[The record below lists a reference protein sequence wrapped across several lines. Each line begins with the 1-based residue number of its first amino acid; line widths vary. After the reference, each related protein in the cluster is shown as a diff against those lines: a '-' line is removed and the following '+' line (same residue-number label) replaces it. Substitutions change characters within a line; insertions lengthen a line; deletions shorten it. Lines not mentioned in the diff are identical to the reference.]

1 MYKRNY
7 FRRQSEMVIINE
19 QYQVISD
26 GTQFILQKFV
36 EAEKKDTKEKYI
48 RKDNVGYYPSLEMA
62 LKGCLHKILLEEVQ
76 EKTMTLKEVIE
87 VIERFHFSF
96 REYLNG
102 Q

>member
-1 MYKRNY
+1 
-7 FRRQSEMVIINE
+7 MVIIDK
-19 QYQVISD
+19 QYLIDSD
-26 GTQFILQKFV
+26 GTQFILQKQV

-48 RKDNVGYYPSLEMA
+48 RKDNIGYYPSLEMA

>member
-1 MYKRNY
+1 MIILYK
-7 FRRQSEMVIINE
+7 
-19 QYQVISD
+19 QYLIDSD
-26 GTQFILQKFV
+26 GTQFILQKQV

-48 RKDNVGYYPSLEMA
+48 RKDNVGYYPSLETA

-87 VIERFHFSF
+87 LIEKYHLTFK
-96 REYLNG
+96 EYLNG

>member
-1 MYKRNY
+1 MIILYK
-7 FRRQSEMVIINE
+7 
-19 QYQVISD
+19 QYLIDSD
-26 GTQFILQKFV
+26 GTQFILQKQV

-48 RKDNVGYYPSLEMA
+48 RKDNVGYYPSLETA

>member
-1 MYKRNY
+1 M
-7 FRRQSEMVIINE
+7 IIIDK
-19 QYQVISD
+19 QYLIDSD
-26 GTQFILQKFV
+26 GTQFILQKQV

-62 LKGCLHKILLEEVQ
+62 LKGRLHKILLEEVQ

-87 VIERFHFSF
+87 VIEKYHLTFK
-96 REYLNG
+96 EYLNG

>member
-1 MYKRNY
+1 
-7 FRRQSEMVIINE
+7 MVIINE

-26 GTQFILQKFV
+26 GTQFILQKLV
-36 EAEKKDTKEKYI
+36 EAD
-48 RKDNVGYYPSLEMA
+48 

-87 VIERFHFSF
+87 VIEKFHSSF

>member
-1 MYKRNY
+1 MIILYK
-7 FRRQSEMVIINE
+7 
-19 QYQVISD
+19 QYLIDSD
-26 GTQFILQKFV
+26 GTQFILQKQV

-48 RKDNVGYYPSLEMA
+48 RKDNAGYYPSLETA

-87 VIERFHFSF
+87 VIEKFNLTLK
-96 REYLNG
+96 EYLNG

>member
-1 MYKRNY
+1 
-7 FRRQSEMVIINE
+7 MVIINE

-26 GTQFILQKFV
+26 GTQFILQKLV

-87 VIERFHFSF
+87 VIEKFHYSF

>member
-1 MYKRNY
+1 M
-7 FRRQSEMVIINE
+7 IILDK
-19 QYQVISD
+19 QYLIDSD
-26 GTQFILQKFV
+26 GTQFILQKLV

-76 EKTMTLKEVIE
+76 ENTMTLKEVIE
-87 VIERFHFSF
+87 VIEKFHLSIK
-96 REYLNG
+96 EYLNG

>member
-1 MYKRNY
+1 MIILYK
-7 FRRQSEMVIINE
+7 
-19 QYQVISD
+19 QYLIDSD
-26 GTQFILQKFV
+26 GTQFILQKQV

-76 EKTMTLKEVIE
+76 ENTMTLKEVIE
-87 VIERFHFSF
+87 VIEKFHFSF

>member
-1 MYKRNY
+1 MIILYK
-7 FRRQSEMVIINE
+7 
-19 QYQVISD
+19 QYLIDSD
-26 GTQFILQKFV
+26 GTQFILQKQ
-36 EAEKKDTKEKYI
+36 AEKKDTKEKYI
-48 RKDNVGYYPSLEMA
+48 RKDNVGYYPSLETA

>member
-1 MYKRNY
+1 MRKVAIGIVLYLIW
-7 FRRQSEMVIINE
+7 FGFALFMQEAIIKD
-19 QYQVISD
+19 YQPMPQQE
-26 GTQFILQKFV
+26 GY
-36 EAEKKDTKEKYI
+36 EYI
-48 RKDNVGYYPSLEMA
+48 RKDNVGYYPSLETA

-87 VIERFHFSF
+87 VIEKFHSSI

>member
-1 MYKRNY
+1 M
-7 FRRQSEMVIINE
+7 IILDK
-19 QYQVISD
+19 QYLIDSD
-26 GTQFILQKFV
+26 GTQFILQKQV

-48 RKDNVGYYPSLEMA
+48 RKDNIGYYPSLETA

-87 VIERFHFSF
+87 VIEKFHFSIK
-96 REYLNG
+96 EYLNG

>member
-1 MYKRNY
+1 M
-7 FRRQSEMVIINE
+7 IILDK
-19 QYQVISD
+19 QYLINSD

-48 RKDNVGYYPSLEMA
+48 RKDNVGYYPSLETA

-87 VIERFHFSF
+87 LIEKYHLTFK
-96 REYLNG
+96 EYLNG

>member
-1 MYKRNY
+1 M
-7 FRRQSEMVIINE
+7 IILDK
-19 QYQVISD
+19 QYLIDSD
-26 GTQFILQKFV
+26 GTQFILQKQV

-48 RKDNVGYYPSLEMA
+48 RKDNVGYYPSLETA

-87 VIERFHFSF
+87 VIEKFHFSIK
-96 REYLNG
+96 EYLNG

>member
-19 QYQVISD
+19 KYQVISD
-26 GTQFILQKFV
+26 GAQFILQKSV

-76 EKTMTLKEVIE
+76 EKTMTLKEVVE

>member
-1 MYKRNY
+1 M
-7 FRRQSEMVIINE
+7 IILDK
-19 QYQVISD
+19 QYLIDSD
-26 GTQFILQKFV
+26 GTQFILQKLV

-48 RKDNVGYYPSLEMA
+48 RKDNVGYYPSLETA

-87 VIERFHFSF
+87 VIEKFHSSF

>member
-1 MYKRNY
+1 MIILYK
-7 FRRQSEMVIINE
+7 
-19 QYQVISD
+19 QYLIDSD
-26 GTQFILQKFV
+26 GTQFILQKQV

-48 RKDNVGYYPSLEMA
+48 RKDNVGYYPSLETA

-87 VIERFHFSF
+87 VIEKFHFSIK
-96 REYLNG
+96 EYLNG

>member
-1 MYKRNY
+1 
-7 FRRQSEMVIINE
+7 MVIINE
-19 QYQVISD
+19 KYQVISD
-26 GTQFILQKFV
+26 GTQFILQKLV

-48 RKDNVGYYPSLEMA
+48 RKDNVGYYPSLETA

-87 VIERFHFSF
+87 VIEEFHFSL

>member
-1 MYKRNY
+1 MIILYK
-7 FRRQSEMVIINE
+7 
-19 QYQVISD
+19 QYLIDSD
-26 GTQFILQKFV
+26 GTQFILQKQV

-48 RKDNVGYYPSLEMA
+48 RKDNVGYYPSLETA

-87 VIERFHFSF
+87 VIERFHFSI

>member
-1 MYKRNY
+1 M
-7 FRRQSEMVIINE
+7 E
-19 QYQVISD
+19 
-26 GTQFILQKFV
+26 LV

-62 LKGCLHKILLEEVQ
+62 LKECLHKILLEEVQ

>member
-1 MYKRNY
+1 MIILYK
-7 FRRQSEMVIINE
+7 
-19 QYQVISD
+19 QYLIDSD
-26 GTQFILQKFV
+26 GTQFILQKQV

-87 VIERFHFSF
+87 VIEKFHSSF

>member
-1 MYKRNY
+1 M
-7 FRRQSEMVIINE
+7 IILNK
-19 QYQVISD
+19 QYLIDSD
-26 GTQFILQKFV
+26 GTQFILQKQV

-48 RKDNVGYYPSLEMA
+48 RKDNVGYYPSLETA

-87 VIERFHFSF
+87 VIEKYHLTLK
-96 REYLNG
+96 EYLNG

>member
-1 MYKRNY
+1 
-7 FRRQSEMVIINE
+7 MVIINE

-26 GTQFILQKFV
+26 GTQFILQKLV

-48 RKDNVGYYPSLEMA
+48 RKDNVGYYPSLETA
-62 LKGCLHKILLEEVQ
+62 LNGCLHKILLEEVQ

-87 VIERFHFSF
+87 VIERFHLTLK
-96 REYLNG
+96 EYLNG